1 MYKVCLD
8 TSEAFSGNHTKS
20 VKKQQQQ
27 NKTKTYCVGK
37 GAEKLIH
44 PLMLD
49 YRFVK

>member
-8 TSEAFSGNHTKS
+8 TSEAFSGNHIKS
-20 VKKQQQQ
+20 VKKKHN
-27 NKTKTYCVGK
+27 NKTKTDGVGK

-44 PLMLD
+44 LLMLG